1 MYRIIDDRGSGK
13 TSRLMLIAK
22 ENNAIFVCSNPRA
35 METKAKAYG
44 IDGINFTS
52 YDEFVHNYDPDI
64 TIYVVDELEKFIQ
77 YIFSS
82 SGPQLIGYT
91 LSKDD

>member
-22 ENNAIFVCSNPRA
+22 ETGAVFVCSNPKG
-35 METKAKAYG
+35 MEIKAKAYG
-44 IDGINFTS
+44 IDGIRFVS
-52 YDEFVHNYDPDI
+52 YDDFVHNYDPDI
-64 TIYVVDELEKFIQ
+64 TSYVVDELEMFMK
-77 YIFSS
+77 YIFSA